1 MSKDFVNPWKTI
13 VAMNPE
19 TEIWWDSSPL
29 VWPNFKEDFL
39 KGKLSDE
46 EKAWYKGE
54 LEGLFW
60 DSPASG
66 WIFKG
71 CTTNPPLSWAVL
83 KTRKE
88 EWANIIREKRKA
100 YKGRSKYGLYQQV
113 YFEVV
118 KRGAEKLLPI
128 FESSGG
134 KFGHISGQVDMQQM
148 RNEAAMKEN
157 AEEISALS
165 PNVMVKIP
173 GSSQGIPVFK
183 YLASKGIA
191 TNATCVFTVPQIM
204 AVANSVAEGRKIHLK
219 ESKTPRFGWRAVCTQ
234 MTGRL
239 EDSKAFRGVI
249 DKDNL
254 DIDPL
259 ELRAASEAVVKKC
272 ARLFRERKL
281 PIKMLTC
288 SARLHRKDDRWYY
301 PHVDMFMGGE
311 LVYTIPPKVFGD
323 VLTHYRKLELK
334 PHWNDAVPQPILDKL
349 NQVPYF
355 RLSYEEDGYAVEQ
368 FNEIPSLA
376 ENESEFLTATR
387 EMIEYVGSFV

>member
-1 MSKDFVNPWKTI
+1 MSNPLSNPWKAIT
-13 VAMNPE
+13 AMNPE

-39 KGKLSDE
+39 KNKLSDA
-46 EKAWYKGE
+46 EKAYFKEE
-54 LEGLFW
+54 LESLFC
-60 DSPASG
+60 DAPAKS
-66 WIFKG
+66 WIFRG

-88 EWANIIREKRKA
+88 EWANVIKEKRKA
-100 YKGRSKYGLYQQV
+100 YKGRSKYGLYLQV

-128 FESSGG
+128 FEASGG
-134 KFGHISGQVDMQQM
+134 KHGHISGQVDMQQM
-148 RNEAAMKEN
+148 RNEAAMKEM
-157 AEEISALS
+157 AEELAALS

-173 GSSQGIPVFK
+173 GSTQGIPVFK

-204 AVANSVAEGRKIHLK
+204 AVAGSVAEGRKLHLK
-219 ESKTPRFGWRAVCTQ
+219 EKSQRFGWRAVCTH

-239 EDSKAFRGVI
+239 EDSKAFRGVV

-254 DIDPL
+254 NINPL
-259 ELRAASEAVVKKC
+259 EMRAASELGVKKC
-272 ARLFRERKL
+272 ARLFRERNL

-288 SARLHRKDDRWYY
+288 SARLHRCGSDWFY

-323 VLTHYRKLELK
+323 VLLHYRNRDLK
-334 PHWNDAVPQPILDKL
+334 PHWKDEVPKETIEKL
-349 NQVPYF
+349 SQVPYF
-355 RLSYEEDGYAVEQ
+355 KLSSEEDGYAIEQ
-368 FNEIPSLA
+368 FNEIPSLL
-376 ENESEFLTATR
+376 ENEAEFVGATK
-387 EMIEYVGSFV
+387 EMIEYVGTFL

>member
-1 MSKDFVNPWKTI
+1 MANALSNAWKTI
-13 VAMNPE
+13 QAMSPD

-39 KGKLSDE
+39 KNKLSDE
-46 EKAWYKGE
+46 EKAWFKQE
-54 LEGLFW
+54 LETLYW
-60 DSPASG
+60 DAPASS

-88 EWANIIREKRKA
+88 EWAGVIKEKRKA
-100 YKGRSKYGLYQQV
+100 YKGRSKYGLFTQV

-128 FESSGG
+128 FEASGG
-134 KFGHISGQVDMQQM
+134 KYGHVSGQVDMQQM
-148 RNEAAMKEN
+148 RNEAAMKEMGEQL
-157 AEEISALS
+157 AALS

-173 GSSQGIPVFK
+173 GSTQGIPVFK
-183 YLASKGIA
+183 HLASKGIA

-204 AVANSVAEGRKIHLK
+204 AVANSVAEGRKLHLK
-219 ESKTPRFGWRAVCTQ
+219 EKSQRFGWRAVCTH

-239 EDSKAFRGVI
+239 EDSKAFRGVV

-254 DIDPL
+254 NINAL
-259 ELRAASEAVVKKC
+259 EMRAASELGVKKC
-272 ARLFRERKL
+272 ARLFKERNL

-288 SARLHRKDDRWYY
+288 SARLHRCGNDWFY
-301 PHVDMFMGGE
+301 PHVDMFMGGN

-323 VLTHYRKLELK
+323 VLLHYRNRELK
-334 PHWNDAVPQPILDKL
+334 PHWNDEVPQETIEKL

-355 RLSYEEDGYAVEQ
+355 RLSSEEDGYAIEQ
-368 FNEIPSLA
+368 FNEIPSLL
-376 ENESEFLTATR
+376 ENEVEFVGATK
-387 EMIEYVGSFV
+387 EMMEYVGSFL